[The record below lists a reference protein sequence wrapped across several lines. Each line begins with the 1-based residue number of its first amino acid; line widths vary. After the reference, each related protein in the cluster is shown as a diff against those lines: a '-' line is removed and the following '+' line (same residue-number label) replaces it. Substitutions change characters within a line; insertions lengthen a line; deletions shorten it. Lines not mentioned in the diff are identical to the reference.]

1 MLGMASGLPSPQ
13 ASNISEQDRAGI
25 VICDLR
31 GRSLYAE
38 GHVGGRSMLA
48 HPGVQHPV
56 TEFSVN
62 TIQAEQSHRNS
73 LY

>member
-1 MLGMASGLPSPQ
+1 
-13 ASNISEQDRAGI
+13 
-25 VICDLR
+25 
-31 GRSLYAE
+31 
-38 GHVGGRSMLA
+38 MLA
-48 HPGVQHPV
+48 HAGVQHPV